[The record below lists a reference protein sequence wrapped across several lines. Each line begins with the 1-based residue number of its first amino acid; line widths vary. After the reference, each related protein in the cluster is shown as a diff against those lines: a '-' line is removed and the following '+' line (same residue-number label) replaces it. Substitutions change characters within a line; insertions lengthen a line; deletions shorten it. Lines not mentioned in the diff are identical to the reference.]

1 MANFQLAPIQIVQKT
16 CCTTKGPATAP
27 RRWYRITF
35 WTLLAAF
42 SFGFNQPLVAQSA
55 ACVNLLTDN
64 GLEDL
69 TNWQARSNDDFPL
82 FSSLLTHSGTQAAY
96 LAGRNNAVD
105 RLATALEL
113 PPSSTITLTFWWQ
126 LQSEEEQRF
135 TDQLAVA
142 AVDERGHLLQRLGEF
157 NGRNHSNQW
166 QQYTVDLSKLA
177 GATIA
182 LHFLALT
189 NDELVT
195 DFFIDDVVV
204 TACP

>member
-1 MANFQLAPIQIVQKT
+1 MVNFQFAPTQIVQKLW
-16 CCTTKGPATAP
+16 CTSKGLATDP
-27 RRWYRITF
+27 RRWQRIMF
-35 WTLLAAF
+35 WALLAAF
-42 SFGFNQPLVAQSA
+42 SFGFMQPVAAQSA
-55 ACVNLLTDN
+55 ACANLLTDN

-69 TNWQARSNDDFPL
+69 TIWQARSNDDFPL

-105 RLATALEL
+105 RLATSLKL
-113 PPSSTITLTFWWQ
+113 PPTSTITLTFWWQ
-126 LQSEEEQRF
+126 LQSEEELRF
-135 TDQLAVA
+135 TDQLAVV
-142 AVDERGHLLQRLGEF
+142 AVNERGHQLQRLGEF

-166 QQYTVDLSKLA
+166 QLYTVDLSKLA
-177 GATIA
+177 GETIG
-182 LHFLALT
+182 LQFLAQT

>member
-1 MANFQLAPIQIVQKT
+1 MPNVQLAPTQIVQKPLGM
-16 CCTTKGPATAP
+16 TKNPATALH
-27 RRWYRITF
+27 RWQRITF
-35 WTLLAAF
+35 WTLLAVF
-42 SFGFNQPLVAQSA
+42 TFGLNQPLAAQSA
-55 ACVNLLTDN
+55 ACANLLTDN

-113 PPSSTITLTFWWQ
+113 PSTNTITLTFWWQ

-135 TDQLAVA
+135 TDQLAVV
-142 AVDERGHLLQRLGEF
+142 AVDVRGHLLQRLGEF
-157 NGRNHSNQW
+157 NGRNHNNQW
-166 QQYTVDLSKLA
+166 QQHTVDLSQLA
-177 GATIA
+177 GETIG
-182 LHFLALT
+182 LQFLAQT

>member
-1 MANFQLAPIQIVQKT
+1 MANFPLALTQMVHKPG
-16 CCTTKGPATAP
+16 CMTKGPATAP
-27 RRWYRITF
+27 RRWHRITF
-35 WTLLAAF
+35 WALLAAF
-42 SFGFNQPLVAQSA
+42 TFGLHQPIVAQSA
-55 ACVNLLTDN
+55 ACANLLTDD

-69 TNWQARSNDDFPL
+69 TIWQARSNDDFSL
-82 FSSLLTHSGTQAAY
+82 FTSLLTHSGTQAAY

-105 RLATALEL
+105 RLATNLKL
-113 PPSSTITLTFWWQ
+113 PPTSTITLTFWWQ

-135 TDQLAVA
+135 TDQLPVV
-142 AVDERGHLLQRLGEF
+142 AVDERGHQLQRLGEF

-177 GATIA
+177 GATIG
-182 LHFLALT
+182 LQFLAQT